1 MKNKFTAVGYGA
13 RLAAA
18 TAMAIAMTAATDASA
33 EDTIKIGALLIDSG
47 PLAGLKE
54 SQTKAINLAIE
65 QINAAGGADGRKLEA
80 DFITYPGTPDTAVDG
95 ATRAVQKDGA
105 IFITGM
111 DTSAVSPALAAKL
124 PALGVL
130 MVEVYAQADGLT
142 GKGCSANFF
151 RANVNDSIIMNADGK
166 FLKDKGVKKW
176 DIIAVDYS
184 SGHDAADK
192 FKAMVASQGGSIGKV
207 LFATNGTADF
217 GAKISELGSDPA
229 DGLFVTIFGSDAI
242 NLAKQQAQ
250 FGLFKKYKMVLG
262 NSFVIPQTLPAQ
274 GDAVLGVY
282 QTLGFVPGFPG
293 AQAEAFVKAYREK
306 YNGEWPAYTSA
317 DQYMAI
323 QLMAAAINKAKS
335 TDVSAVRT
343 ALAGLETDTVLG
355 KVEVRA
361 ADHQT
366 VRPIAVTQIVT
377 GADGKPAYE
386 IKEIEAGPDII
397 PPVSP
402 ACKM

>member
-1 MKNKFTAVGYGA
+1 MKNKFTAVDYGA

-18 TAMAIAMTAATDASA
+18 TTMAIAMTAATDASA

>member
-1 MKNKFTAVGYGA
+1 MKNKFSVVGYGA

-18 TAMAIAMTAATDASA
+18 AAMAIGVTAATDASA

-54 SQTKAINLAIE
+54 SQAKAINLAIE
-65 QINAAGGADGRKLEA
+65 QINASGGAAGRKLEA
-80 DFITYPGTPDTAVDG
+80 DFISYPGTPDTAVDG

-207 LFATNGTADF
+207 LFVTNGTADF

-293 AQAEAFVKAYREK
+293 AQAEAFVKSYKEK
-306 YNGEWPAYTSA
+306 YNGESPAYTSA

-402 ACKM
+402 DCKM